1 MSTGPCANA
10 TSPTDDFF
18 AALMLDSNFQHNEG
32 GNLDFCVWDGD
43 VDSYGPPCGNC
54 GAAQWDLRESRG
66 DLVCFNCGACDGGIS
81 KLVPDRTVYDEFE
94 GLGEAPVDQGA
105 LNLATVFAELPA
117 RKVESNYDRG
127 YYYHRRIKQWF
138 IDDGNIPK
146 HDWKIIKQA
155 FRAYARGTVGVEKAL
170 VPSRQ
175 QLRDARGKQI
185 PGTILLARADIRVIL
200 HDCEPLR
207 QDTLAWRWESEERKK
222 PSFVKRYFKH
232 WLQIR
237 WRFSGVVSSAEK
249 NSARF
254 LEKLHSRVR
263 ELQKA
268 FPHIREAAKR
278 KSFPSLNMV
287 MRRLFVYLKM
297 NDVEDED
304 FEQLRTRKA
313 RRKFEFCWWELCKY
327 LQWPYLSNESFFLTR
342 KQRSRNGSGK

>member
-1 MSTGPCANA
+1 
-10 TSPTDDFF
+10 
-18 AALMLDSNFQHNEG
+18 MLDSNFQPDEG
-32 GNLDFCVWDGD
+32 GNLDLCVWPADA
-43 VDSYGPPCGNC
+43 DSFGAPCGNC
-54 GAAQWDLRESRG
+54 GKSQWDLRESRG
-66 DLVCFNCGACDGGIS
+66 DLVCFNCGACDGG
-81 KLVPDRTVYDEFE
+81 LAVYVPDRAVYAECE

-117 RKVESNYDRG
+117 RKMESNYDRG
-127 YYYHRRIKQWF
+127 YYYHRRVKQWF
-138 IDDGNIPK
+138 LDDGNIPK
-146 HDWKIIKQA
+146 DDWKIIKQA
-155 FRAYARGTVGVEKAL
+155 FVAYAERVVKNQGTVC
-170 VPSRQ
+170 PSRQ
-175 QLRDARGKQI
+175 QLRDARGRQI
-185 PGTILLARADIRVIL
+185 PGTILLAKSDIRLIL

-207 QDTLAWRWESEERKK
+207 RETLAWRWESEEQKK

-249 NSARF
+249 NNARL
-254 LEKLHSRVR
+254 LEKLHGRMR
-263 ELQKA
+263 ELQQA
-268 FPHIREAAKR
+268 FPHIRDAAKR

-297 NDVEDED
+297 SDVEDED

-342 KQRSRNGSGK
+342 KQRSPRNGGSK